1 MGRKGGTGLDSN
13 IRGGV
18 FWWSSFEEFHGARMT
33 EITAVS
39 IVSTCSDAI
48 MSSGVARG
56 GFSMSPGIRSD
67 DAYMRL
73 DKRPWLLAKAIQRKV
88 EEKKKKKRAIYA
100 LNGIVFAGRTVGTSE
115 WSTEGMTSD
124 CGTLS
129 GKLRVQV
136 VA

>member
-1 MGRKGGTGLDSN
+1 
-13 IRGGV
+13 
-18 FWWSSFEEFHGARMT
+18 MT

-56 GFSMSPGIRSD
+56 GFSMSPGIRGG
-67 DAYMRL
+67 DAYMCL
-73 DKRPWLLAKAIQRKV
+73 EKRPWLLAKTIQRNL
-88 EEKKKKKRAIYA
+88 EKKKKKKAIHA

-129 GKLRVQV
+129 GKSRVQV